1 LIEAAIIDASVGVKW
16 VVDETDTDL
25 ARSLSACRL
34 QAPDLF
40 PIECA
45 NILWK
50 KVRLHE
56 LTRRNALD
64 CLDLLRRGPIAI
76 VPTRELLADALQL
89 GMDLHHPVHDCIYLV
104 LALREGVPLVTAD
117 QRLANAARGFRK
129 TKDAVILLSEIP
141 KRIPSG

>member
-1 LIEAAIIDASVGVKW
+1 MIEAAVIDASVGVKW
-16 VVDETDTDL
+16 VVDETDADL
-25 ARSLSACRL
+25 ARSLSAYRL

-50 KVRLHE
+50 KVQIHE

-89 GMDLHHPVHDCIYLV
+89 GMALHYPVYDCVYLT

-117 QRLANAARGFRK
+117 RRLAAAARGFRK
-129 TKDAVILLSEIP
+129 TKGADILLSEIP
-141 KRIPSG
+141 RL